1 MGKDKTEYACSECG
15 SIYSRWQGQCRD
27 CKEWNTIIEIK
38 KEKVSAKNKVETAL
52 QSISNNKDRKW
63 IDTDNSGIKYLSEV
77 SIDNG
82 EHERFTT
89 GKNEFDRV
97 LGGGIMKGS
106 VILLSGEPGA
116 GKSTLLIEICEY
128 ISKDKTVMYISGE
141 ESEIQIKNRAT
152 RLGISGKNI
161 AMLSEVEINKIIEQ
175 LSLVKPDFIVVDSIQ
190 TIHNKDS
197 DYTSGSSA
205 TLKENTT
212 IFNRIAKST
221 GISMLLIGHVNKTG
235 TIAGPKELEHIVDV
249 ICEIENESE
258 SEYRIIRANKN
269 RFGNID
275 EVGVFMMTEKGMKS
289 VDNPSELFISENRDS
304 VYGTNIL
311 ATIEGNRPL
320 LIEIQALVSESDF
333 NYPKRLTA
341 GVELNRLNMII
352 AILNNHTGIK
362 LNNQDVYVSAVG
374 GIKISD
380 PAADLPIS
388 LSVISSYFKKPI
400 GSNIACFGEL
410 DLTGRL
416 RPIQRAELRI
426 KEAIMRGFE
435 KIIIPHRNVP
445 KNKDNFNIE
454 IIGAKN
460 INEVIEFIN

>member
-1 MGKDKTEYACSECG
+1 MKKEKVEYVCNECG
-15 SIYSRWQGQCRD
+15 SIYSRWQGQCKE

-38 KEKVSAKNKVETAL
+38 KEEINPKNKVETAL
-52 QSISNNKDRKW
+52 KSISNKKERKW
-63 IDTDNSGIKYLSEV
+63 IESDSDGIKYLSDV
-77 SIDNG
+77 SIENG
-82 EHERFTT
+82 EHERFST

-116 GKSTLLIEICEY
+116 GKSTLLIEVCEY
-128 ISKDKTVMYISGE
+128 ISKDKNVMYISGE

-152 RLGISGKNI
+152 RLSISGKNI

-175 LSLVKPDFIVVDSIQ
+175 LSIIQPDFIVVDSIQ
-190 TIHNKDS
+190 TIHNKNS
-197 DYTSGSSA
+197 DYSSCSSA
-205 TLKENTT
+205 SLKENTT

-221 GISMLLIGHVNKTG
+221 GISMILIGHVNKTG
-235 TIAGPKELEHIVDV
+235 NIAGPKELEHIVDV
-249 ICEIENESE
+249 ICEIENESD

-275 EVGVFMMTEKGMKS
+275 EVGVFMMTENGMKS
-289 VDNPSELFISENRDS
+289 VDNPSELFISENRDA
-304 VYGTNIL
+304 VHGTNIL

-320 LIEIQALVSESDF
+320 LIEIQALVSESEF
-333 NYPKRLTA
+333 NYPKRLA
-341 GVELNRLNMII
+341 SGVELNRLNMII

-388 LSVISSYFKKPI
+388 LSVMSSYFKKAI
-400 GSNIACFGEL
+400 DSNIACFGEL

-416 RPIQRAELRI
+416 RPIQRSELRI
-426 KEAIMRGFE
+426 KEAILRGFD
-435 KIIIPHRNVP
+435 KIIIPSRNVP
-445 KNKDNFNIE
+445 KDKSKFNIE

-460 INEVIEFIN
+460 INEVINFIN